1 MMEHKI
7 EIPEGYSS
15 FAIQAYFVLG
25 ILSAFS
31 LRAILIAN
39 HYYPLLAKFFWYFGI
54 IGYLIFF
61 MHRYKIAQRRYEIIK
76 QLNLLDKIECCTAL
90 DPEVLNGLKYVL
102 WSVSISKERVNYM
115 IISAFSV
122 VAIAIALLLDFG
134 MIH

>member
-1 MMEHKI
+1 M
-7 EIPEGYSS
+7 
-15 FAIQAYFVLG
+15 IQAYFFLG

-61 MHRYKIAQRRYEIIK
+61 MHRYKIAQRRYDVIK
-76 QLNLLDKIECCTAL
+76 NLDLLGKIECCKTL
-90 DPEVLNGLKYVL
+90 DPDVKKGLKYVL
-102 WSVSISKERVNYM
+102 WSVSISKERVNYL
-115 IISAFSV
+115 IISAFSI

-134 MIH
+134 MVR